1 MNRLNTTKS
10 GKYLMAIIKIYHGDT
25 WRLLWLYCSSSFPVA
40 VIKTLLLRTTQER
53 KGLLSAYWLQ
63 STMEEHEGRNS
74 TRNLKQKPL
83 LAGSSCLVKCLI
95 KPRTASAQG
104 IALPTVGPAFLHEL
118 SITTIHRRPIWSG
131 QSLNCPFIGDFRLC
145 QADS

>member
-63 STMEEHEGRNS
+63 STMEGREGRNS
-74 TRNLKQKPL
+74 TRNLKQKPGRNTACWL
-83 LAGSSCLVKCLI
+83 LMLSEMSYKAKDRICTGN
-95 KPRTASAQG
+95 SAAHSG
-104 IALPTVGPAFLHEL
+104 PSLPTWIINHDNSPRANLIWAIPQLSLHRWL
-118 SITTIHRRPIWSG
+118 
-131 QSLNCPFIGDFRLC
+131 
-145 QADS
+145 